1 MERIDTIVGN
11 VHADDELAA
20 LRATHEENGTLER
33 VVIDAENRRRSR
45 FRATTDDGTELG
57 VIVDAPAVSAGDVLL
72 VEDDRMIVVAFE
84 PREAIAISLPEA
96 TPEALPT
103 AIELGHRLGNHHWD
117 LAVTDGVAYV
127 PLEADQHIIERVI
140 TDVASDA
147 DIRKTTVDADLFV
160 TDREE
165 GNDGHAHG
173 GEREHEH
180 EHTHDGG
187 HQHTRG
193 LGHTSHDHETD
204 HQHSHTG
211 DYQHGTE
218 HDHDYGHDTSSR
230 REH

>member
-11 VHADDELAA
+11 VHADDELAT

-45 FRATTDDGTELG
+45 FRATTDGGTDLG
-57 VIVDAPAVSAGDVLL
+57 VVVDAPTVAAGDVLL
-72 VEDDRMIVVAFE
+72 VEDDRMIVIAFE
-84 PREAIAISLPEA
+84 PREAIGISLPEA
-96 TPEALPT
+96 SPEAVST
-103 AIELGHRLGNHHWD
+103 AIELGHRLGNRHWG

-140 TDVASDA
+140 TDVAPDA

-173 GEREHEH
+173 GEHDH

-187 HQHTRG
+187 HQHKRG
-193 LGHTSHDHETD
+193 LGHTSHDTD
-204 HQHSHTG
+204 HQHSHTR
-211 DYQHGTE
+211 DHQHGTE
-218 HDHDYGHDTSSR
+218 HDYEHDGNTDTHDT
-230 REH
+230 